1 MLLQKELNTALD
13 HKLRVTFSGV
23 NAWLQEDDLFFI
35 AALVWVSK
43 QPTLFIVFIFFC
55 LYRFIGI
62 FIHLVAKST
71 ISELWKSLLKTLFAL
86 RLAVN
91 VDSNIVFLDITGNR

>member
-1 MLLQKELNTALD
+1 MLLQKEVNTALD

-43 QPTLFIVFIFFC
+43 QPTFFIVSIFIC
-55 LYRFIGI
+55 LYKIIEI
-62 FIHLVAKST
+62 FIRLVAKST
-71 ISELWKSLLKTLFAL
+71 ISELLKSLLKALFAL

-91 VDSNIVFLDITGNR
+91 VDSNIVFLDITGDR